1 MSSMAA
7 SEEIIAIRLF
17 FACVFSGIA
26 FFDKLVVLDGL
37 VYGFAPLVSTLR
49 YFALFGVL
57 ISAQIS

>member
-17 FACVFSGIA
+17 FACVFSGTV
-26 FFDKLVVLDGL
+26 FSVESVVRDGEAC
-37 VYGFAPLVSTLR
+37 GFALSVSALR
-49 YFALFGVL
+49 YFALPGVL